1 MFPKRWP
8 LIVVLFPLLLPAQER
23 GDFQQILQRLDQ
35 LERENHNLAD
45 EVHALRA
52 EIAGARPPVSSPASP
67 ASPALAQATA
77 AVGTP
82 VNAPPEPVNVSPVPM
97 EERVAV
103 LEQRTEEHSQTKV
116 EAAQR
121 MPVTL
126 AGMVLFNS
134 FINGRASGSAQDPLV
149 ASLTDSVSRGGASL
163 SQSIIGLRLQ
173 GPRIIGGGQVRGSID
188 LDLWGGSAS
197 SLNHLVRMRVATI
210 QVDWKNTS
218 LMVGQDKPLIA
229 QRDPDS
235 LAQVAFSP
243 LTDAGNLWL
252 WSPQARIEQRFAI
265 GDNAGI
271 RAQASVYQTS
281 EPSAGVSPPYQSTL
295 SIANPALQGR
305 FEFWDQYASRGRI
318 EIAPGFHV
326 SETHVGGV
334 SIPSRL
340 FAIDWMLQPLAK
352 WRFTGTFFHGRNAA
366 GLGGLRQGFNF
377 SDENHFTAVRTSGG
391 WAQVSLLA
399 TKRLTFNSYAGLESD
414 NAADLLAGQISRNFV
429 YALNSQYRLGPN
441 ILLGLEVSQA
451 RTAYTGGR
459 IRLLNHY
466 DLALAYLF

>member
-1 MFPKRWP
+1 MFPKHLP
-8 LIVVLFPLLLPAQER
+8 LIVALFPLLLSAQER

-35 LERENHNLAD
+35 LEQENHNLAN

-52 EIAGARPPVSSPASP
+52 EIAGGRLPPASP
-67 ASPALAQATA
+67 SLPPASSAAGPPA
-77 AVGTP
+77 
-82 VNAPPEPVNVSPVPM
+82 NAPSEAVNVSPVPM

-103 LEQRTEEHSQTKV
+103 EEQRTAELSQTKV

-134 FINGRASGSAQDPLV
+134 FVNGRANGGAQDPLA
-149 ASLTDSVSRGGASL
+149 ASLSDNVSRGGASL

-173 GPRIIGGGQVRGSID
+173 GPRVLGGGQVRGSID
-188 LDLWGGSAS
+188 LDLWGGTAS

-210 QVDWKNTS
+210 QIDWKNTS
-218 LMVGQDKPLIA
+218 VMVGQDKPLIA

-243 LTDAGNLWL
+243 LTSAGNLWL
-252 WSPQARIEQRFAI
+252 WSPQARFEQRVAI
-265 GDNAGI
+265 GENAGL
-271 RAQASVYQTS
+271 RAQASVYETS
-281 EPSAGVSPPYQSTL
+281 EPSGGVAPQYQASLSTA
-295 SIANPALQGR
+295 SPALQGR
-305 FEFWDQYASRGRI
+305 FEFWRQYASHGRI

-326 SETHVGGV
+326 SDTHVGGI

-340 FAIDWMLQPLAK
+340 FTIDWMLQPLAK
-352 WRFTGTFFHGRNAA
+352 LRFTGTFFHGRNAA
-366 GLGGLRQGFNF
+366 GVGGLRQGFTFEGINQ
-377 SDENHFTAVRTSGG
+377 FTAVHTSGG
-391 WAQVSLLA
+391 WAQLSFLA
-399 TKRLTFNSYAGLESD
+399 TERLTFNSYAGQESD
-414 NAADLLAGQISRNFV
+414 RTADLLAGQISRNFV
-429 YALNSQYRLGPN
+429 YAVNSQYRLGSN

-459 IRLLNHY
+459 IRLVNHY